1 MKRPTRLQLFAL
13 ASLGIAFAPG
23 LPMAYYASYGRA
35 LPDSALRLSAPR
47 PDART
52 AAWSLFD
59 SEFFKHNIAPSE
71 QERLKAMMAGLDS
84 MDPERLREQLVSSNL
99 RPSRIASESGDFPV
113 QVFSADFIRRY
124 KIRSENG
131 TVKASEPVR
140 ALIASRQ
147 SGQEQE
153 VDPYAL
159 TEYESDSIQL
169 VAAMQAAVG
178 QNDPLARQA
187 QAWQLAEMDRLL
199 ADSEL
204 LEIMEQYFPVPGFT
218 RGMKVAD
225 LAHLEQETIRADLST
240 IPDEELSVRL
250 DGVAFQIYNL
260 ADILG
265 KYAGPADIE
274 GTPFEAFPVL
284 PSSAIEGMLNDS
296 IQTRALLIDALRGRG
311 LL

>member
-1 MKRPTRLQLFAL
+1 MTVKLKLQAL
-13 ASLGIAFAPG
+13 ALAIFGLALAPG
-23 LPMAYYASYGRA
+23 LPMSYYASYGRP
-35 LPDSALRLSAPR
+35 LPASAQRLSNQA
-47 PDART
+47 PDARF

-59 SEFFKHNIAPSE
+59 SEFFRRNIAPSE
-71 QERLKAMMAGLDS
+71 QERLRSMMAGLAS
-84 MDPERLREQLVSSNL
+84 MDPQRLREQILSSNL
-99 RPSRIASESGDFPV
+99 RPSKIANASGDFPG
-113 QVFSADFIRRY
+113 QVYSADFMQRY

-140 ALIASRQ
+140 AIMASKQ
-147 SGQEQE
+147 SGQEQA

-169 VAAMQAAVG
+169 VAAMQAAAS

-225 LAHLEQETIRADLST
+225 LAHLEQETIRADLAT
-240 IPDEELSVRL
+240 ISDEELSVRL

-260 ADILG
+260 SDILG

-274 GTPFEAFPVL
+274 GTPFEVFPVL
-284 PSSAIEGMLNDS
+284 PSSAIEGMLHDS
-296 IQTRALLIDALRGRG
+296 IQTRVLLIDQLRVRG